1 MSRKQR
7 PEARPS
13 VLWGGGEARR
23 RGGEEESHFPRTWRK
38 SGVVGAAVVMI
49 WKLGSITIF
58 SSSRC
63 SIRVHYV
70 CSLDGICS

>member
-23 RGGEEESHFPRTWRK
+23 RGGEPFPSNLAEKRCCRSRGGHDLEVGKHHHF
-38 SGVVGAAVVMI
+38 
-49 WKLGSITIF
+49 F
-58 SSSRC
+58 SVAMLYKGTLC
-63 SIRVHYV
+63 
-70 CSLDGICS
+70 L